1 MRRKKQI
8 KRVIEE
14 TGYQPSAQARI
25 LRTKKACLVGVV
37 VPKINS
43 ESVSRVTAGIEQVL
57 SRRGYQMLLAST
69 DNDPAKEITYLKIL
83 KIIRWTA
90 LF

>member
-1 MRRKKQI
+1 MMRRKKQI

-14 TGYQPSAQARI
+14 TGYQPSAQARM

-43 ESVSRVTAGIEQVL
+43 ESISRVTAGIEQVL
-57 SRRGYQMLLAST
+57 STTRISDAPGQHGQRSGKGDHVSEAV
-69 DNDPAKEITYLKIL
+69 
-83 KIIRWTA
+83 
-90 LF
+90 